1 MDGHEEGRG
10 EPSEASTVSFLQQV
24 EDFLPDAS
32 DRLLHDKQVLDSTKT
47 IAAAV
52 GGRHLDVDSSLML
65 NSELILNV
73 KKHLDDDSKNIHRKR
88 AASGVKAA
96 LQESVEHLE
105 GTLEEALGEIK
116 KWVHQTEALELS
128 PLPVET
134 VDLVAQHAAEVME
147 SDRLNRRIHELQSM
161 IKELR
166 GHLE

>member
-1 MDGHEEGRG
+1 M
-10 EPSEASTVSFLQQV
+10 
-24 EDFLPDAS
+24 
-32 DRLLHDKQVLDSTKT
+32 
-47 IAAAV
+47 
-52 GGRHLDVDSSLML
+52 DVDSSLML